1 MAPCKHTY
9 LAFLKKLNW
18 DVGCGIW
25 TDFKRPNMINLILS
39 RSLDSFST
47 SRLTVCH
54 GAKWFLGE
62 HMLLGTTAREREVI
76 PWHSS
81 AQPLHRDKNFVKS
94 SDVKFLHK

>member
-1 MAPCKHTY
+1 MG
-9 LAFLKKLNW
+9 F
-18 DVGCGIW
+18 GIW
-25 TDFKRPNMINLILS
+25 TDFKRPSMINLILS
-39 RSLDSFST
+39 SILDSFLA

-81 AQPLHRDKNFVKS
+81 AQPLHMNKNFVKS
-94 SDVKFLHK
+94 SDVKFSHE